1 MPTPDTQLGCLSF
14 IIGEQLMALTADNVV
29 VGITGKV
36 YVGPTTATAP
46 TASDATLTGFTELG
60 YVSADGVS
68 FTIDKTTNQIRAWQN
83 ADLVRE
89 IVTEATA
96 TYQFM
101 LMETTED
108 TIETYFGSTI
118 TGGKVQLNPS
128 ATGGRKSF
136 VIDVVDG
143 AKVIRHYIPS
153 GEVLS
158 VEAQT
163 IANGEAVMYGVTV
176 TAYAA
181 SGRSADIFFSEFEA

>member
-1 MPTPDTQLGCLSF
+1 
-14 IIGEQLMALTADNVV
+14 MALNADNVV

-36 YVGPTTATAP
+36 YSGATSATAP
-46 TASDATLTGFTELG
+46 TSSTATLTGFTELG

-89 IVTEATA
+89 IVTEGTV
-96 TYQFM
+96 TYAFT
-101 LMETTED
+101 LLETTQ
-108 TIETYFGSTI
+108 ETLELYFGAAMVDGKIEVNPTS
-118 TGGKVQLNPS
+118 TGGK
-128 ATGGRKSF
+128 KSF

-143 AKVIRHYIPS
+143 AKAIRHYIPS

-163 IANGEAVMYGVTV
+163 IVNGEAVAYGVTI
-176 TAYAA
+176 TAYA
-181 SGRSADIFFSEFEA
+181 SNGRVADVFHSEFEGI